1 LKPYYKYLLLILLSN
16 ILLLI
21 AVYYIISYFK
31 IAFLITEIAFLSG
44 AFSAISVLT
53 VFIFLRGRTQDPDSQ
68 TLHSLMSIGLKFLLE
83 MILALVWFI
92 LLKKNSM
99 SSVFIFF
106 ILYLSLSLISIGF
119 ILKTLK
125 NKVLQNQH

>member
-1 LKPYYKYLLLILLSN
+1 MKPFYKYLLLILSSN
-16 ILLLI
+16 ILLILAI
-21 AVYYIISYFK
+21 YYLISYLK
-31 IAFLITEIAFLSG
+31 INFNIAEITFLSG

-53 VFIFLRGRTQDPDSQ
+53 VFIFLRGRTQDTDSQ
-68 TLHSLMSIGLKFLLE
+68 TLHSLVSIGLKFLLE

-92 LLKKNSM
+92 LMKKNSL

-119 ILKTLK
+119 ILKILN

>member
-1 LKPYYKYLLLILLSN
+1 
-16 ILLLI
+16 LLI

-31 IAFLITEIAFLSG
+31 IAFFITEIAFLSG

-53 VFIFLRGRTQDPDSQ
+53 VYIFLRGRTQDPDSQ

-125 NKVLQNQH
+125 NKVLQNQN